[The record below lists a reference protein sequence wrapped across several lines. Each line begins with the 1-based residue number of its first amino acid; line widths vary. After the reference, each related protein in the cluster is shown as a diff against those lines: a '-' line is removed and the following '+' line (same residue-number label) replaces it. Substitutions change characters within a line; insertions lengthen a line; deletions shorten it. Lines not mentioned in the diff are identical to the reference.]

1 MTCTF
6 EKLNLEHRD
15 AVIEIFN
22 YYIEETTAAFREK
35 TVEKEHFQK
44 ILEVTRTHPGYAMR
58 DEANKII
65 GFCLLK
71 PHLSISTFS
80 EVAELMYF
88 IDREYTGRGIGSSAL
103 QKLEDEAR
111 KIGIKKLLAS
121 ISSENES
128 SIGFHRKH
136 GFVEYGRFKNI
147 GKKFGRYFSVVW
159 MGKEIE

>member
-1 MTCTF
+1 MAYTF
-6 EKLNLEHRD
+6 EKLNLEHQD

-22 YYIEETTAAFREK
+22 YYVEKTTAAFREK
-35 TVEKEHFQK
+35 AVEKEHFLNF
-44 ILEVTRTHPGYAMR
+44 LEVTRAYPGYAIR
-58 DEANKII
+58 DQGRKII

-71 PHLSISTFS
+71 PHLAISTFS

-88 IDREYTGRGIGSSAL
+88 IDREYTGKGIGSSAL
-103 QKLEDEAR
+103 KKLEAEAI

-121 ISSENES
+121 ISSENEN
-128 SIGFHRKH
+128 SISFHRKH
-136 GFVEYGRFKNI
+136 GFAECGRFRNI